1 MGVPGKKKQTAVRWR
16 ARPVARRTFTITSP
30 PLDFDA
36 QDAGSNPNPE
46 QDDGAETHRQ
56 PLPNAKRIACIAR
69 SS

>member
-1 MGVPGKKKQTAVRWR
+1 
-16 ARPVARRTFTITSP
+16 VARRTFTITSP
-30 PLDFDA
+30 PLDFDFDA
-36 QDAGSNPNPE
+36 QDAGSNPE